1 MAGILETLVLRGNRV
16 SDVVTGMVRSG
27 FNPVDCQTPGQLSHP
42 RRLSQPTQATGYPA
56 AMPLGFIDAS
66 DEDRG
71 GQRAGRLASL
81 VGVLVRRSPASSA
94 GRVIRFGWSLT
105 VGGPKASA
113 VGRLGLSTTK
123 TPASGAKVLRERHA
137 SCFTGGLGIGC
148 RRMLQPG
155 KREASRPASS
165 MPAGG
170 TFLASTRGKRG
181 A

>member
-1 MAGILETLVLRGNRV
+1 MAGIMETLVLRGNRV

-27 FNPVDCQTPGQLSHP
+27 SNPVDRQTPDLLSHP
-42 RRLSQPTQATGYPA
+42 RRLSQPTLATGYPA
-56 AMPLGFIDAS
+56 ALPLGFIDAN

-71 GQRAGRLASL
+71 GQRAGRLGSL
-81 VGVLVRRSPASSA
+81 VGVLVRRSRASSA
-94 GRVIRFGWSLT
+94 GRAILSGWSLT

-113 VGRLGLSTTK
+113 VWCPGLSMTK

-137 SCFTGGLGIGC
+137 SRFTGGVGIGS

-155 KREASRPASS
+155 KREASRPACS

-170 TFLASTRGKRG
+170 TFLASARGNRG